1 MAECLEEIY
10 DPMKFQAVNIK
21 VQILGS
27 RELPFVF
34 LFSLKFEM
42 AFYFVVFDL

>member
-10 DPMKFQAVNIK
+10 DPMKFQAVKNK
-21 VQILGS
+21 GQIFES

-34 LFSLKFEM
+34 LFSVNYGM